1 MSIRTPSVLTV
12 LHNAMVTWNT
22 LHIGHVVEQ
31 LRAEGHTSDDTTLS
45 LTTPLLRKHINPLG
59 NIISIWSVIAKP
71 QIRRRAKRLKPLTEV
86 FGWMWPVRA
95 GTLLGD
101 EFRIEAGEE
110 KEFLT
115 LLREWKAASP
125 FLARIVLIDLN

>member
-1 MSIRTPSVLTV
+1 MDSRRVSRPGTASASSFALCDTNRIARLDPEWIHPNARWQFHWTTCSI
-12 LHNAMVTWNT
+12 M
-22 LHIGHVVEQ
+22 GC
-31 LRAEGHTSDDTTLS
+31 
-45 LTTPLLRKHINPLG
+45 
-59 NIISIWSVIAKP
+59 
-71 QIRRRAKRLKPLTEV
+71 
-86 FGWMWPVRA
+86 RA